1 MIKGSIFGSN
11 NLQNQHWL
19 MVFFRGGGECITKQC
34 AAFFFF
40 YRNFETV
47 ANKLQIMGH
56 LIYLFYTEKYGPFNS
71 YYTELETTN
80 DNLQIPELMQ
90 ASILI

>member
-1 MIKGSIFGSN
+1 MGFAVMVVGSKLIGCICNLPIIKIKKEKMIKGSIFGSN

-40 YRNFETV
+40 IETL
-47 ANKLQIMGH
+47 KLLQI
-56 LIYLFYTEKYGPFNS
+56 S
-71 YYTELETTN
+71 YRSWA
-80 DNLQIPELMQ
+80 I
-90 ASILI
+90 